1 MRVLQIISILLLLIS
16 VCGAQQVDTPAPPF
30 SHISLDHG
38 QITLADYLGKNV
50 YLFFFGWS

>member
-1 MRVLQIISILLLLIS
+1 MRALQIISVLLLLIS
-16 VCGAQQVDTPAPPF
+16 VCGAQQVGMAAPPF

-38 QITLADYLGKNV
+38 QITLSDYLGKTV

>member
-1 MRVLQIISILLLLIS
+1 MKVFKIISALLLLIS
-16 VCGAQQVDTPAPPF
+16 VSGAQQVGTAAPPF